1 MLAFIAAQL
10 GDDAK
15 TFEDYAQR
23 PMLGSELKARELSFT
38 ALGRDRFSILLIG
51 DEYGEKPR
59 PPPGALAAP
68 GDNRLGTVRSGWATW
83 VRVENSGFLA
93 GHRESR

>member
-1 MLAFIAAQL
+1 
-10 GDDAK
+10 
-15 TFEDYAQR
+15 
-23 PMLGSELKARELSFT
+23 LSFA

-59 PPPGALAAP
+59 PPKKTVPGALAAP
-68 GDNRLGTVRSGWATW
+68 GDNRLGTVRGATW
-83 VRVENSGFLA
+83 LRPEKSGFQV